1 MTDDAY
7 RQLALKLD
15 AIPNGY
21 PATASGVELKL
32 LKKLFRP
39 AEARLAS
46 LMSLEPE
53 PVDEIARRA
62 GLNQADARRILK
74 AMAGR
79 GLIGF
84 QRADGQLAF
93 CLMPF
98 IVGFYES
105 QLPRMDA
112 ELALLFEQYYQ
123 EAQAGVARDLP
134 SIHRVIP
141 VGESIPV
148 ELEVFPYERAS
159 DLISRAKS
167 WGVRECIC
175 RVQQRLIG
183 KGCDHPVEVCLTFAP
198 IEGAFDHSDIDRAIT
213 EAEALAILRLAEASG
228 LVHSTRNTRSD
239 IDYIC
244 NCCACCCGILRSL
257 TEFNIPTAVARSDF
271 RTVVDDELCVGC
283 GDCLDR
289 CPFHAL
295 SMPDLLAMIDPAR
308 CMGCGLCASACST
321 EALHLERRP
330 AGEIMAPPATM
341 DAWRAERTTWRSEH
355 HSGGRH
361 EHGEAMA

>member
-1 MTDDAY
+1 MNEDTY
-7 RQLALKLD
+7 RRLALTLD

-21 PATASGVELKL
+21 PATATGVELKL
-32 LKKLFRP
+32 LQKLFRP

-53 PVDEIARRA
+53 PVGEIARRA
-62 GLNQADARRILK
+62 GLDPTEARRILK
-74 AMAGR
+74 AMAAR

-93 CLMPF
+93 CLVPF

-112 ELALLFEQYYQ
+112 ELAQLFEQYYQ
-123 EAQAGVARDLP
+123 EAQAGIGRDLP

-141 VGESIPV
+141 VGEAIPI

-159 DLISRAKS
+159 DLISQAKS

-183 KGCDHPVEVCLTFAP
+183 KGCDHPLEACLTFAP
-198 IEGAFDHSDIDRAIT
+198 IEGAFDHSDIDRAISKD
-213 EAEALAILRLAEASG
+213 EALAILCHAEEAG

-244 NCCACCCGILRSL
+244 NCCPCCCGILRSL

-271 RTVVDDELCVGC
+271 RTAVDAELCVGC
-283 GDCLDR
+283 GDCLER

-295 SMPDLLAMIDPAR
+295 SMPALLAMIDEAR
-308 CMGCGLCASACST
+308 CMGCGLCASTCST
-321 EALHLERRP
+321 EALHLERRR
-330 AGEIMAPPATM
+330 AGEVQQTPANVE
-341 DAWRAERTTWRSEH
+341 AWRAERSTWRSAH
-355 HSGGRH
+355 HSGGKH
-361 EHGEAMA
+361 EHRETMA